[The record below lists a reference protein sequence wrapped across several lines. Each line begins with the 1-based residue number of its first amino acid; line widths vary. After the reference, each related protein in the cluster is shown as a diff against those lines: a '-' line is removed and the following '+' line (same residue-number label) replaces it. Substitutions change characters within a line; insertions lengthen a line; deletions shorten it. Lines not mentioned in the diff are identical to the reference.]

1 MLAQDKVVYSDIL
14 VNFERHPIN
23 KDLVRAVNEDAVRRA
38 LKNIILT
45 NRGEVPYQPN
55 RGGNIRRYL
64 FEQMSPQTAQDI
76 KDDVWTAISNEEPR
90 VNLLE
95 VKVIPNYGEQHY
107 TVVIIYTLLNEAT
120 ARTVNI
126 TLERIQ

>member
-1 MLAQDKVVYSDIL
+1 MLAQDKVVYSDFL

-23 KDLVRAVNEDAVRRA
+23 KDLVRAVNEDSVKRA
-38 LKNIILT
+38 MKNIVLT
-45 NRGEVPYQPN
+45 NKGEVPYQPS

-64 FEQMSPQTAQDI
+64 FEQMTPQTAQDI
-76 KDDVWTAISNEEPR
+76 KDDVWTAITNEEPR

-95 VKVIPNYGEQHY
+95 VKVLPNYADQHY
-107 TVVIIYTLLNEAT
+107 TVVIVYTLLNEAT
-120 ARTVNI
+120 ARTVKF